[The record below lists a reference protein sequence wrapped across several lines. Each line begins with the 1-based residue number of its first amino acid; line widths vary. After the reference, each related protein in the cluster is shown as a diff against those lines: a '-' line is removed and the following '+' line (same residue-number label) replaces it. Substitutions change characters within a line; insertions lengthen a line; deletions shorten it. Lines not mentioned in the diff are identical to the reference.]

1 MKYIIETDNNEDI
14 DAMNM
19 LINRYKVEAAFYDT
33 QSLLHVLV
41 NRKFY
46 DNVDYKYDNETD
58 KDYVS
63 VDWVENKVREIYNNF
78 SFLSDY
84 E

>member
-19 LINRYKVEAAFYDT
+19 LINKYKVEAAFYDT
-33 QSLLHVLV
+33 QSLLHVLI

-46 DNVDYKYDNETD
+46 DETDYKYD
-58 KDYVS
+58 KDSGKEYVS
-63 VDWVENKVREIYNNF
+63 VDWIERKVSEIYTNF
-78 SFLSDY
+78 RFMSDY